1 MAAHAPVLAGDLEVA
16 DRIARAVRSGRPG
29 DRAPTLEQL
38 LAAFGEREP
47 TVVARARAGRALAL
61 AGVAVTPGVVE
72 APAGARLA
80 LEARGRARRPWWPIA
95 AGAALLALAGLA
107 AGLLAASAGSD
118 SPAPRTVRAPAATVT
133 LPAATVTVPAPAPRP
148 TAAQR
153 HRARRARLAAAR
165 RARAR
170 APVTVRVTAGTPT
183 FLCAQDGT
191 GRRLFDGTLTGAR
204 TFRARVV
211 LLNVG
216 VAATRVLANGRPVP
230 LAGSPTGVRI
240 TRAHSSFLPLGS
252 RPCA

>member
-1 MAAHAPVLAGDLEVA
+1 MAAHAPVPAGDLEVA

-61 AGVAVTPGVVE
+61 AGVAVTPGVGE

-153 HRARRARLAAAR
+153 HRARRAR
-165 RARAR
+165 

>member
-1 MAAHAPVLAGDLEVA
+1 MAAHAPVPAGDLEVA

-153 HRARRARLAAAR
+153 HRARRAR
-165 RARAR
+165 